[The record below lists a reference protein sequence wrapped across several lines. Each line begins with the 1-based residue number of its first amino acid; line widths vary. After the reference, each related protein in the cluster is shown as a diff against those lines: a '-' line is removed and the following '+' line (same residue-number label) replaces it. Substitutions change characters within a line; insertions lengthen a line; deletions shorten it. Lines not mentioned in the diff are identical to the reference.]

1 MARAEAVL
9 RGTRVMAKDYAS
21 YISDCQDDIAAC
33 IENMGCQP
41 ILFVGSGVS
50 RRYFGGPSWEE
61 LLQRMAEQ
69 CPTIQKPFAYFKQTY
84 KKYSDIGAAFA
95 ESYREWA
102 WGAGQALF
110 PNSMF
115 TPETRA
121 DAYLKFKVC
130 EHLIGVTPKAVEG
143 ITDAA
148 LREEIASLQRIRP
161 HAVITTNFDT
171 FSEAVFQDYA
181 PIVGQKILRHQYAS
195 VGEIFKIHGCA
206 SDPSSLVLT
215 TSDYDE
221 FQNKKKYLSAKLL
234 AFFAEHPLLF
244 VGYSANDENIRAILA
259 DIDEILS
266 PNGELIPNIYL
277 VEWQEKVAE
286 AYPQREK
293 LISVGGDRSV
303 RVKSICA
310 SSFQWVFDAFAANE
324 AAIKVNPK
332 ILRSLMARTYD
343 LVRHDLPSR
352 ALEVDFTVLE
362 HAVSSTD
369 ELAKVYGIT
378 TLDNPSA
385 LNAKYPY
392 LLTNLGENLGGK
404 TWHCAHKL
412 IERLRQD
419 SGVDIKA
426 SDNRYHIAV
435 KSGKAT
441 INHKYSED
449 ALVLLRKVGAGEKY
463 DVEL

>member
-1 MARAEAVL
+1 
-9 RGTRVMAKDYAS
+9 MAKDYES
-21 YISDCQDDIAAC
+21 YIADCKDDVAAC

-41 ILFVGSGVS
+41 ILFVGSGLS

-61 LLQRMAEQ
+61 LLQKMAEQ
-69 CPTIQKPFAYFKQTY
+69 CPVIGKPFAYFKQAF
-84 KKYSDIGAAFA
+84 KSYSDIGETFA
-95 ESYREWA
+95 DSYREWA
-102 WGAGQALF
+102 WGSGQALF

-130 EHLIGVTPKAVEG
+130 EHLASITPKSADQVKDPALRAEL
-143 ITDAA
+143 AA
-148 LREEIASLQRIRP
+148 LQAIRP
-161 HAVITTNFDT
+161 HAVITTNFDS
-171 FSEAVFQDYA
+171 FSEAVFSDYA
-181 PIVGQKILRHQYAS
+181 PVIGQKILRHQYAS
-195 VGEIFKIHGCA
+195 VGEIFKIHGCV
-206 SDPSSLVLT
+206 SDHASLVLT
-215 TSDYDE
+215 TSDYVE

-244 VGYSANDENIRAILA
+244 VGYSANDENIKAILS
-259 DIDEILS
+259 DIDEILC

-277 VEWQEKVAE
+277 VEWQEKITE
-286 AYPQREK
+286 AYPAREK

-310 SSFQWVFDAFAANE
+310 SSFQWVFDAFAADE

-332 ILRSLMARTYD
+332 ILRSLMARTYE

-352 ALEVDFTVLE
+352 ALEVDFKVLE

-392 LLTNLGENLGGK
+392 LLTNLGEKLGGK
-404 TWHCAHKL
+404 GWHCAHKL
-412 IERLRQD
+412 IEQLRQD
-419 SGVDIKA
+419 TGVDIKA

-435 KSGKAT
+435 KSGKTT

-449 ALVLLRKVGAGEKY
+449 ALTLLSSLSAGQEY
-463 DVEL
+463 TLEL